1 MTLAYIGLGANLGEP
16 HRQLTEALS
25 AMSGLPETRLA
36 RHSSFYRT
44 APVGYANQPE
54 FLNAVAALETR
65 LAPGVLLEGL
75 QGIERRH
82 GRERSFPDAPR
93 TLDLDLL
100 LFGDEQ
106 IARQAP
112 ADFDTVAGRKTKI
125 AAVVIPDD
133 AIGAPVA
140 RAGARGRHADRT
152 LPRGYCSAV
161 GADFRRTAAANE
173 RDVPVAGIVAAS
185 MG

>member
-106 IARQAP
+106 IARPGLTVPHPRMHERAFVLQPLLELDP
-112 ADFDTVAGRKTKI
+112 AISIPGKGSASAFLATCSRQKI
-125 AAVVIPDD
+125 
-133 AIGAPVA
+133 
-140 RAGARGRHADRT
+140 
-152 LPRGYCSAV
+152 
-161 GADFRRTAAANE
+161 E
-173 RDVPVAGIVAAS
+173 RIA
-185 MG
+185 